1 MKYFVLIWAG
11 LWRKRMRTILT
22 LLSIAVAFVLYGILD
37 SVTASFDDVIAQ
49 MSDTRLRTMSRVNII
64 EPLPVSLTQQIQTVD
79 GVLSVA
85 HYTIFFGYYQDPSN
99 GVGIGAVSGE
109 SFLNAFSDLELPQE
123 QREAFLRTR
132 TGALVGEQLAEE
144 HGWSLGDRIGVTSRR
159 FAQSDGSFDWTFE
172 VAGIYSFGD
181 LPANE
186 IWVNYDYFDEAR
198 TSGNGTVNLIFEQ
211 IDDPARAARIG
222 EDVDRLFLNS
232 SNETQ
237 TQSEQE
243 WIRAQINQ
251 IGDIEFFVNA
261 IIGAVLFTLLF
272 LTSNTMMQSVR
283 ERVPELAV
291 LKTYGFS
298 DAAVIALVCAEALI
312 LCVVAAGLGLAVAS
326 AIFPKVFAMMNAP
339 ALPMPWSIVAFG
351 LGLAVLLALVS
362 AATPAWRVRRLNLV
376 DALAGR

>member
-1 MKYFVLIWAG
+1 
-11 LWRKRMRTILT
+11 
-22 LLSIAVAFVLYGILD
+22 
-37 SVTASFDDVIAQ
+37 
-49 MSDTRLRTMSRVNII
+49 
-64 EPLPVSLTQQIQTVD
+64 
-79 GVLSVA
+79 
-85 HYTIFFGYYQDPSN
+85 
-99 GVGIGAVSGE
+99 
-109 SFLNAFSDLELPQE
+109 
-123 QREAFLRTR
+123 
-132 TGALVGEQLAEE
+132 
-144 HGWSLGDRIGVTSRR
+144 
-159 FAQSDGSFDWTFE
+159 